1 MVVSHSRPGTLIVDR
16 RLINIAAQNG
26 GSVMEK
32 RMMKEKKETYNE
44 ADLLRFLDEFM
55 GRRAKSDG
63 DAVLLDSHQT
73 IAAVGLFFV
82 NVGWVLRLDQNRY
95 IHLPADAASVR
106 ESGGAESGNDNSNCA
121 LVYRRRKSRRSPRP
135 PKR

>member
-1 MVVSHSRPGTLIVDR
+1 
-16 RLINIAAQNG
+16 
-26 GSVMEK
+26 MEK
-32 RMMKEKKETYNE
+32 RMVNENKETYNE

-55 GRRAKSDG
+55 GRRAKTGG
-63 DAVLLDSHQT
+63 DTVLLDSHQT

-82 NVGWVLRLDQNRY
+82 KVGWVLRLDQNRY
-95 IHLPADAASVR
+95 IHLPADVASVR
-106 ESGGAESGNDNSNCA
+106 DSAGAESGTDNSNGA